1 MRDGQADDGPAI
13 SGSTTHVCATAQSRL
28 DLPVT
33 IGALRD
39 LHFLAIGQ
47 AEVVVLKRCVSVAAG
62 CVDGHVA
69 SVTSVGSDW
78 VSTGV
83 QPVVGNQWSENR
95 CANLAQNG
103 TEP

>member
-1 MRDGQADDGPAI
+1 MRDGQGDNGPTV
-13 SGSTTHVCATAQSRL
+13 SGCTTHVCATAQRRL

-47 AEVVVLKRCVSVAAG
+47 AEVVVLKRYIAVAAG

-69 SVTSVGSDW
+69 SVTGVGSHW
-78 VSTGV
+78 ISPGV
-83 QPVVGNQWSENR
+83 RPVVGK
-95 CANLAQNG
+95 
-103 TEP
+103 

>member
-47 AEVVVLKRCVSVAAG
+47 AEVVVLKRCIAVAAG

-69 SVTSVGSDW
+69 SVTGVGSHW
-78 VSTGV
+78 ISPGV
-83 QPVVGNQWSENR
+83 RPVVEK
-95 CANLAQNG
+95 
-103 TEP
+103 

>member
-47 AEVVVLKRCVSVAAG
+47 AEVVVLKRCVAVAAG

-69 SVTSVGSDW
+69 SVTGVGSHW
-78 VSTGV
+78 ISPGV
-83 QPVVGNQWSENR
+83 
-95 CANLAQNG
+95 
-103 TEP
+103 